1 MSNTTQTNSRLPHQE
16 AAAAF
21 QQMVNAQLQR
31 IAELHREME
40 RNERQGLE
48 QAQAAI
54 DELSRAMKEAVAQ
67 SARISAEWR
76 ALAMQSAEKAQE
88 MFSRFASA

>member
-1 MSNTTQTNSRLPHQE
+1 MSNTTPNQTRTPYSE

-21 QQMVNAQLQR
+21 QQMVNAQLER

-40 RNERQGLE
+40 RHEKQGLE

-54 DELSRAMKEAVAQ
+54 DEISRAMKDAMAQ

-76 ALAMQSAEKAQE
+76 SLAMQSAEKAQE
-88 MFSRFASA
+88 MIRRFASA